1 MEHYLTCTVA
11 AATFLRPRTV
21 PQRCCLNIDVQF
33 HSFLHRR
40 YSQLK
45 MKDSLKGNINL
56 IVSKTLGGIDV
67 CNETLDFQQP
77 LVLKIERKAR

>member
-1 MEHYLTCTVA
+1 
-11 AATFLRPRTV
+11 
-21 PQRCCLNIDVQF
+21 
-33 HSFLHRR
+33 
-40 YSQLK
+40 